1 MHAISSQEKSLKVH
15 PQIVI
20 SIFIV
25 SVLHF
30 LHLLRYSDIN
40 KCLTGTRIAW
50 LSQAGLSVIDVRREG
65 PAVPSNMVTLRAVNR
80 EMKKIREQ
88 KWEKN
93 SMITA

>member
-1 MHAISSQEKSLKVH
+1 MG
-15 PQIVI
+15 
-20 SIFIV
+20 
-25 SVLHF
+25 
-30 LHLLRYSDIN
+30 
-40 KCLTGTRIAW
+40 TGIAW

-93 SMITA
+93 SMITAWGLPNTKQYLWNAFPGKTALLSDSQMPNNKYATTVLT